1 MMLEAVYRAALRR
14 GDVAV
19 DIGANVGRHTLAMSE
34 AVGPEG
40 KVFAYEPLPGVF
52 RELMA
57 RIERAE
63 GPSGASNVVA
73 RNLALGEE
81 EGQAQF
87 SFVPGEPAYSGFR
100 RRVLPEGLHAETI
113 SVPVQRLD
121 NSLAQIDRVK
131 FVKIDAEGGE
141 LTILRGGAALISAHA
156 PIISFE
162 LGNNSLVNYSYTA
175 ADYFDFF
182 DQLDYAIYS
191 IFGIPLDRDELIT
204 AAQEQLF
211 WDYVALPRRA
221 LWPFGHEQVRV
232 VIRQL
237 GELPSEVR
245 EWEARAR
252 QAQERAEAAEARIRQ
267 AQERAE
273 AAEAHLEALLGSTSW
288 RATAPLRRLAALFL
302 K

>member
-1 MMLEAVYRAALRR
+1 MLIDHEMMLEAVYRAALRY
-14 GDVAV
+14 GDVAI

-52 RELMA
+52 RELTA
-57 RIERAE
+57 RIERAA
-63 GPSGASNVVA
+63 GPLGTSNIVA
-73 RNLALGEE
+73 RNVALGEE

-87 SFVPGEPAYSGFR
+87 SFVTDDPAYSGFR
-100 RRVLPEGLHAETI
+100 ERVLPQGLHAETI

-121 NSLAQIDRVK
+121 NALAQIDRVK

-141 LTILRGGAALISAHA
+141 LMILRGGTALIAAHA

-162 LGNNSLVNYSYTA
+162 LGNNSLVNYPYTA

-182 DQLDYAIYS
+182 DQLDYTIYS
-191 IFGIPLDRDELIT
+191 IFGIPLERDELIS

-221 LWPFGHEQVRV
+221 LWPFGHEQLRV

-237 GELPSEVR
+237 GAVPSEVR
-245 EWEARAR
+245 EGEG
-252 QAQERAEAAEARIRQ
+252 RIRQ

-273 AAEAHLEALLGSTSW
+273 AAEADLEALRGSTSW
-288 RATAPLRRLAALFL
+288 RVTAPLRRLSALFL

>member
-1 MMLEAVYRAALRR
+1 MLIDHEMMLEAVYRAALRR
-14 GDVAV
+14 GDVAI

-40 KVFAYEPLPGVF
+40 KVFAYEPLPDVF
-52 RELMA
+52 HALIA
-57 RIERAE
+57 NIEHAA
-63 GPSGASNVVA
+63 GSLGASNIVA

-87 SFVPGEPAYSGFR
+87 SFVTGDPAYSGFR
-100 RRVLPEGLHAETI
+100 ERVLPQGLHAETI

-121 NSLAQIDRVK
+121 NALAQIDQVK

-141 LTILRGGAALISAHA
+141 LLILRGGTALIAAHA

-162 LGNNSLVNYSYTA
+162 LGNNSLVNYPYTA

-191 IFGIPLDRDELIT
+191 IFGIPLERDELIS

-221 LWPFGHEQVRV
+221 LWPFGHEQLRV

-237 GELPSEVR
+237 GALPSEVR
-245 EWEARAR
+245 EW
-252 QAQERAEAAEARIRQ
+252 EARIRQ

-288 RATAPLRRLAALFL
+288 RVTAPLRRLSALFL